1 MDDTKEYK
9 HPSYGMVQF
18 SRVSGGKRRLFGSTM
33 SEHANTI
40 YLRIAKGTRE
50 FHLKEDR
57 YYAGRTADMIEVE
70 MSASQFSEL
79 ITTMNIGS
87 GVPCT
92 IRRFNGERVEGPPDE
107 GTEMDRVREDFAED
121 LKNIS
126 SKLDGAKSELG
137 TILAKKSIGKGD
149 KKAIAKIVSQMFQH
163 FEANVPFV
171 QEQFQRATDRSVA
184 AAKTEIDA
192 TLTCAVTKLGLQSLN
207 QLKQLS
213 DAGTTPAL
221 PSGDDE

>member
-1 MDDTKEYK
+1 MDDEKTSK

-18 SRVSGGKRRLFGSTM
+18 SRVSGGKRQLFGSTM
-33 SEHANTI
+33 TEHSNTI
-40 YLRIAKGTRE
+40 FLRVAQGVRE
-50 FHLKEDR
+50 FRLKEDR
-57 YYAGRTADMIEVE
+57 YYTGRKDSIIEVE
-70 MSASQFSEL
+70 MSAAQFTEL

-92 IRRFNGERVEGPPDE
+92 IRALNNTRVEGPPDE

-126 SKLDGAKSELG
+126 SKLDGAKDELAA
-137 TILAKKSIGKGD
+137 ILAKKSIGKGD
-149 KKAIAKIVSQMFQH
+149 KVAISKIVSRMFMH
-163 FEANVPFV
+163 FEDNVPFV

-192 TLTCAVTKLGLQSLN
+192 TLTNAVTKLGLKSLD

-213 DAGTTPAL
+213 DEGTLAL
-221 PSGDDE
+221 DSGDE

>member
-1 MDDTKEYK
+1 
-9 HPSYGMVQF
+9 
-18 SRVSGGKRRLFGSTM
+18 
-33 SEHANTI
+33 
-40 YLRIAKGTRE
+40 
-50 FHLKEDR
+50 
-57 YYAGRTADMIEVE
+57 MIEVE

-92 IRRFNGERVEGPPDE
+92 VRRFDGVKIEGPPDE

-126 SKLDGAKSELG
+126 SKLDGAKGELS

-163 FEANVPFV
+163 FESNVPFV

-184 AAKTEIDA
+184 AAKTEIDC
-192 TLTCAVTKLGLQSLN
+192 TLTNAVTKLGLKSLN
-207 QLKQLS
+207 QLKQLV
-213 DAGTTPAL
+213 DAPSPVEAL
-221 PSGDDE
+221 SLKPGDE